1 MDSRASDIRRAARAG
16 SHRNLAA
23 NVRVGSETAAKTN
36 LLRANSGPPLIIE
49 LDPPPLSSR
58 SNSERFLEQCGDG
71 GGVRI
76 AYRPADSNGV
86 RTYDEAAAAY
96 AAPGTLSPIR
106 NSETFIEAFYQI
118 QLAPWWQLQPDFQ
131 YIFNPGGGVVN
142 SSNPTQLV
150 HDEAVFGL
158 RTTIAF

>member
-1 MDSRASDIRRAARAG
+1 MAIFARAMG
-16 SHRNLAA
+16 APGDRNLISFS
-23 NVRVGSETAAKTN
+23 V
-36 LLRANSGPPLIIE
+36 NSGVTLKAPFE
-49 LDPPPLSSR
+49 GRD
-58 SNSERFLEQCGDG
+58 GDIVG
-71 GGVRI
+71 LGMG
-76 AYRPADSNGV
+76 YGLLSNGV

-106 NSETFIEAFYQI
+106 SSETFIEAFYQI

-158 RTTIAF
+158 RTTISF